1 MQQSVMYWLTV
12 EYASTGLG
20 EDASPASKMEKE
32 LKRLAARWQKTFD
45 TLANWLGTKLV
56 DRVQSYTDKAQDFA
70 FKAKGFAVPF
80 NMTPFMENAY
90 KSVQVE
96 NIGLIKTIPQ
106 ECLAEVQGL
115 VMRSV
120 ARGRDLATLT
130 DELQDRFKVTRS
142 RAKLIARDQNN
153 KATATMVGARQ
164 QSLGIT
170 EGIWRHSHAGK
181 TPRPSHV
188 AANGKKFDLA
198 KGMYLDGKWV
208 MPAEEINCRCTW
220 SAVIKGFID

>member
-1 MQQSVMYWLTV
+1 MYWLTV
-12 EYASTGLG
+12 EYNATGLG
-20 EDASPASKMEKE
+20 LDASPASLMQRE
-32 LKRLAARWQKTFD
+32 LARLAKKWQKTFD
-45 TLANWLGTKLV
+45 HLADWLSTRFV
-56 DRVQSYTDKAQDFA
+56 DRVQSYSDKAQDFA
-70 FKAKGFAVPF
+70 FRAKNFEVPF
-80 NMTPFMENAY
+80 NMTPSMENAY
-90 KSVQVE
+90 KAVQVE
-96 NIGLIKTIPQ
+96 NIGLIKSIPQ
-106 ECLAEVQGL
+106 ECLGEVQGL

-130 DELQDRFKVTRS
+130 DELQGRFKVTRS

-170 EGIWRHSHAGK
+170 TGVWKHSHAGK
-181 TPRPSHV
+181 VPRPSHV
-188 AANGKKFDLA
+188 AADGKVFELA

-220 SAVIKGFID
+220 QAVIPGFIN